1 MSPAEQRALAK
12 ALAINLAAAS
22 ATQNQFVYNATLAG
36 VEQVLKEEIPDEAPK
51 PTLDDLVTPP
61 TCA

>member
-36 VEQVLKEEIPDEAPK
+36 VEQVLKEEIPDEEPK
-51 PTLDDLVTPP
+51 PTLDDLVNQP
-61 TCA
+61 TS